1 MSQKTTEDLIRRAF
15 ETGDFT
21 GWFEAVYASASE
33 GTMKIPWAQMQPAE
47 GLVRWASEAR
57 PQGEGL
63 SALVVGCGLGDD
75 AEFLAGLG
83 YAVTAFD
90 VSPSAIASAQSR
102 FPQSRVRYQV
112 ADLLDLPVEWRHNFD
127 FVLEHRTIQALPWHF
142 CQPAIE
148 AISAQ
153 VRHGGQV
160 LVITH
165 GREPHEDKRGI
176 PWRLSR
182 EELAHFLAQ
191 GLREVRFDDVQD
203 PNGRREFR
211 VLYQRDDSG
220 QYTS

>member
-1 MSQKTTEDLIRRAF
+1 MSEKTTEDLIRQAF

-33 GTMKIPWAQMQPAE
+33 GTMKIPWAKMQPAE
-47 GLVRWASEAR
+47 GLVRWASETR
-57 PQGEGL
+57 PQGAGQ

-90 VSPSAIASAQSR
+90 VSPSAIASAQGR
-102 FPQSRVRYQV
+102 FPESRVRYTV
-112 ADLLDLPVEWRHNFD
+112 ADLLNLPVEWRHSFD
-127 FVLEHRTIQALPWHF
+127 FVLEHRTVQALPWHF

-148 AISAQ
+148 AICAQ
-153 VRHGGQV
+153 VRPGGQV

-165 GREPHEDKRGI
+165 GRDPHEDKRGI

-182 EELAHFLAQ
+182 EELAYFLAQ
-191 GLREVRFDDVQD
+191 GLRELRFDEEEN
-203 PNGRREFR
+203 PPGRREFR

-220 QYTS
+220 QYTA